1 MIESKIA
8 LWRARVA
15 DWKASGL
22 SGSEFAAQHGLVAST
37 LQWWA
42 WRLIRKYGDPPWTTA
57 GLAKPAEPRQ
67 TRGSRRRRKK
77 KMMRPEI
84 RIARVVPVARSPAQ
98 AAARY
103 GAVVVELSEGRARIT
118 FDGGADLKLAAKLVA
133 TLATLRTR

>member
-22 SGSEFAAQHGLVAST
+22 SGSEFAAGHGLVAST

-57 GLAKPAEPRQ
+57 GLAKPAEPKKA
-67 TRGSRRRRKK
+67 RGSRRRRRKK
-77 KMMRPEI
+77 KVMQPEI
-84 RIARVVPVARSPAQ
+84 RIAKVVPVAQSPVL
-98 AAARY
+98 AATRY
-103 GAVVVELSEGRARIT
+103 GA
-118 FDGGADLKLAAKLVA
+118 
-133 TLATLRTR
+133 